1 MNRAV
6 HKNEDLHGN
15 ARDSC
20 PVALLLVDV
29 LNDLHFPGNSRLLKS
44 AASLGKNIA
53 LLKKRCAKAGIRSIY
68 VNDNRGKWRS
78 DFSVVLTHCLRAES
92 PGLPMVSQVVP
103 EESDYI
109 VLKPKHSAF
118 YATPLDTLLSYLT
131 VKAVILVGLITNA
144 CILTTAS
151 ELYVRDLD
159 VYVPSD
165 CVAAPAKRDHHRAL
179 LIMKKSFD
187 VHSTPSTKLD
197 LRKVLKATRRW
208 TV

>member
-15 ARDSC
+15 APDSC

-29 LNDLHFPGNSRLLKS
+29 LNDLHFPGNSRLLNS

-92 PGLPMVSQVVP
+92 PGLPMVSP
-103 EESDYI
+103 R
-109 VLKPKHSAF
+109 LFPKSPMTLSGSRNIRLF
-118 YATPLDTLLSYLT
+118 TLL
-131 VKAVILVGLITNA
+131 
-144 CILTTAS
+144 
-151 ELYVRDLD
+151 
-159 VYVPSD
+159 
-165 CVAAPAKRDHHRAL
+165 
-179 LIMKKSFD
+179 
-187 VHSTPSTKLD
+187 HSIPCFHT
-197 LRKVLKATRRW
+197 
-208 TV
+208 